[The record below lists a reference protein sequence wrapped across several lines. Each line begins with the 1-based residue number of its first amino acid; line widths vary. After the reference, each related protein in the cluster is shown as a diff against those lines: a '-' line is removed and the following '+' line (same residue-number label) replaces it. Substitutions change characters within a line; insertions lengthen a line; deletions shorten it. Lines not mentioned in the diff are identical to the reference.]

1 MQLES
6 ALLNVAV
13 NARDAMPRGGAL
25 VLRCGSG
32 EPPEIDTLST
42 APGSLDGGSDHRHAA
57 RDWVWISLQ
66 DNGVGMTRQ
75 VLDRAFEPFFTTKET
90 GRGTGLGLSTVYG
103 FIKQSHGHIK
113 IDSAPGAG
121 TKVTM
126 YLPALAGDELEDAAA
141 AVAVES
147 IPHGLRVLLVEDD
160 ADVRGVAEAFLQSM
174 GCEVMAFDN
183 AEAALAELGRGHAFD
198 LLLSDITLGTG
209 IDGGELARQP
219 HRRADALA
227 GAEQA
232 LHEARPGTRDR
243 AVPAGQRGLSDRRS
257 SPRGPRVD
265 GHQHPHGDVG

>member
-1 MQLES
+1 
-6 ALLNVAV
+6 
-13 NARDAMPRGGAL
+13 
-25 VLRCGSG
+25 
-32 EPPEIDTLST
+32 
-42 APGSLDGGSDHRHAA
+42 
-57 RDWVWISLQ
+57 
-66 DNGVGMTRQ
+66 MTRQ

-209 IDGGELARQP
+209 IDGGELARRV
-219 HRRADALA
+219 HRSHPALPVLLTSGYSRHMA
-227 GAEQA
+227 SGSHTGAPMRWPV
-232 LHEARPGTRDR
+232 LNKPYTRHDL
-243 AVPAGQRGLSDRRS
+243 AHAIAQCLQGSAA
-257 SPRGPRVD
+257 
-265 GHQHPHGDVG
+265 